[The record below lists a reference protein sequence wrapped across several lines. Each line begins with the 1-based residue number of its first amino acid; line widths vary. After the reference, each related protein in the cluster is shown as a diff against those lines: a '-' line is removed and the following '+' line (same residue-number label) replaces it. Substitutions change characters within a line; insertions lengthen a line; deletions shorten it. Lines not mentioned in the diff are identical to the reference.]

1 MLLGFFSKLNVAVKF
16 EQHYQANFRFLLI
29 KLGPLKQ
36 AVLKQIWPRPQSLKF
51 ANIGY
56 NNLKSDNDSKNY
68 FSLPLNMMKKL
79 DNQN

>member
-51 ANIGY
+51 ANI
-56 NNLKSDNDSKNY
+56 LISDNNSKNSFIAFKY
-68 FSLPLNMMKKL
+68 DAKTG
-79 DNQN
+79 